1 MIKKFILGVA
11 SFFFASAAFA
21 NPGPNHHN
29 RHRHHMDHHGRYMER
44 DLAYIAGAAI
54 VGTIIYNA
62 SRPTIEYNPVPVQ
75 PPIIYE
81 PISPRPTRYYD
92 MRWVYIPECGCYR
105 NVVVEV
111 YR

>member
-11 SFFFASAAFA
+11 SFFFASVAFA
-21 NPGPNHHN
+21 NPGPNHHHGHQH
-29 RHRHHMDHHGRYMER
+29 HRGHHGRHLER
-44 DLAYIAGAAI
+44 DLAYFAGAAI

-62 SRPTIEYNPVPVQ
+62 NRPTVEYVPEPPPVV
-75 PPIIYE
+75 YE
-81 PISPRPTRYYD
+81 PVSPRPTRYYD
-92 MRWVYIPECGCYR
+92 MRWVYFPQCGCYR